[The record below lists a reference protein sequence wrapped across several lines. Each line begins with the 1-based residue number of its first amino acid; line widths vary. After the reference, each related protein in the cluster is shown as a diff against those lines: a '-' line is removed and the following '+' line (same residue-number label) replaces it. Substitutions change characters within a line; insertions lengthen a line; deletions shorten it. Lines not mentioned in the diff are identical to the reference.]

1 MLDEEIEFRRRLF
14 RDEFFRELA
23 EATGTQRN
31 TLANN
36 ILRLICALP
45 EDEAVLAL
53 YRIFEKPL

>member
-14 RDEFFRELA
+14 RDEFFRELMEQA
-23 EATGTQRN
+23 NTQRD

-45 EDEAVLAL
+45 EDEAILVL